1 MVGLGRFSAMCNHRS
16 LSYAVFALRIARHPH
31 WTAVQLISE
40 TKHLLV
46 NIINCTQFWLNFDT
60 NVERN
65 VKRFV
70 FENKVFYLI
79 NTQIYISNELTPSH
93 CVRILT
99 KQNLFVY
106 CEEIISLQI
115 SIGTF
120 LQNPSGGFSL
130 HRLNHSIVR
139 GFQVPVTIL

>member
-79 NTQIYISNELTPSH
+79 NTQIYISNELN
-93 CVRILT
+93 L
-99 KQNLFVY
+99 QNLFVY
-106 CEEIISLQI
+106 CEGIIFLQI
-115 SIGTF
+115 SIGAF